1 MFHLDRVDHVCGV
14 SEAGQVR
21 GRGGGELLQNLEL
34 SRHCEEQYHGRKTEL
49 CWYFCSNSLQLAFLL
64 KLEIQFPFSN

>member
-21 GRGGGELLQNLEL
+21 GRGGGEPLQNLEL
-34 SRHCEEQYHGRKTEL
+34 SRHCQEQ
-49 CWYFCSNSLQLAFLL
+49 
-64 KLEIQFPFSN
+64 